1 MPDPYPLALQLVAAL
16 RPAGRLSIQGHRA
29 ELLAHDVAMACIG
42 ADVGP
47 ELREVLDWLDEWAV
61 LGKPSFTVR
70 ELEAKRAGLQ
80 REGSSGRPA
89 PLPNGHLRCP
99 GEVVEC
105 VRRLTG
111 REVSPSTVR
120 FWIGRGVQPRD
131 GGPRIR
137 LRTLRFG
144 STSVTTEAAILEFAA
159 ATAREEVAPEV
170 RPVKAKKVAKRQKS
184 RDPAARVAE
193 AISYLEAEGL

>member
-1 MPDPYPLALQLVAAL
+1 MVDPYPLALQLLEAL
-16 RPAGRLSIQGHRA
+16 RPAGRFSIQGHRA

-42 ADVGP
+42 AEVGP
-47 ELREVLDWLDEWAV
+47 ELAEVREWLDEWAV

-80 REGSSGRPA
+80 REHRTKPA

-99 GEVVEC
+99 GDVVEC
-105 VRRLTG
+105 VARLTG
-111 REVSPSTVR
+111 RTVSPSTVR
-120 FWIGRGVQPRD
+120 FWIGRGVQSRD

-144 STSVTTEAAILEFAA
+144 TSTVTTEAAVLEFAA
-159 ATAREEVAPEV
+159 ATAGGPHVGA
-170 RPVKAKKVAKRQKS
+170 VKQPTRGARKKKAN
-184 RDPAARVAE
+184 RVAE
-193 AISYLEAEGL
+193 AIAFLEAEGL

>member
-1 MPDPYPLALQLVAAL
+1 MVDPYPLALQLLEAL
-16 RPAGRLSIQGHRA
+16 RPAGRFSIQGDRA

-47 ELREVLDWLDEWAV
+47 ELAEVREWLDEWAV

-80 REGSSGRPA
+80 REHRTKPA

-99 GEVVEC
+99 GDVVEC
-105 VRRLTG
+105 VQRLTG
-111 REVSPSTVR
+111 RRVSPSTVR
-120 FWIGRGVQPRD
+120 FWIGRGVQSRD
-131 GGPRIR
+131 GSRIR

-144 STSVTTEAAILEFAA
+144 TSTVTTEAAVLEFAA
-159 ATAREEVAPEV
+159 ATAGGPHVGA
-170 RPVKAKKVAKRQKS
+170 VKQPTRGAKPRRRNV
-184 RDPAARVAE
+184 AARVAE
-193 AISYLEAEGL
+193 AISFLEAEGL

>member
-16 RPAGRLSIQGHRA
+16 RPAGRFSIQGDRA
-29 ELLAHDVAMACIG
+29 ELLACDVAMACIG

-61 LGKPSFTVR
+61 LGRPSFTMR
-70 ELEAKRAGLQ
+70 ELDAKREGLQ
-80 REGSSGRPA
+80 REHRPA

-99 GEVVEC
+99 DEVVAC

-159 ATAREEVAPEV
+159 ATARDEVAPEV
-170 RPVKAKKVAKRQKS
+170 RPVKAKKGGKREKP